1 MMWAGA
7 STWTV
12 VGPVMA
18 LFVVSDVTGCS
29 LKERVQ
35 RTGTVRYVKILD
47 EVKPTTLYMRVGD
60 G

>member
-1 MMWAGA
+1 MWAGA

-12 VGPVMA
+12 VGLVMA

-35 RTGTVRYVKILD
+35 RVGTVRYVKILD
-47 EVKPTTLYMRVGD
+47 EVKVVRARWG
-60 G
+60 